1 MQEHKVVA
9 DWGVSS
15 KVVAFSTTRKGGV
28 SEGPYT
34 SLNLGAHVGDDPLR
48 VEKNRK
54 LLLEQFPEYLQWQR
68 IEQVHGTRVLTIEQ
82 AGEEQVADA
91 LITTRSN
98 IVCCVQTA
106 DCLPLFVAALD
117 GSEVAMIHAGWKGL
131 AAGIVEIVIQAMST
145 PTERLAVFLGPA
157 IGPCHFEVGAEV
169 RARYLDAAQS
179 QTAHEA
185 LSLCFHA
192 TSNAGKYLADLY
204 GIAKLKL
211 SDLGVQQVGGGDAC
225 TFCEKDRYFSY
236 RRDGT
241 TGRLLH
247 AIYIEG

>member
-1 MQEHKVVA
+1 MAHKLVA

-28 SEGPYT
+28 SEGPYA
-34 SLNLGAHVGDDPLR
+34 SLNLGAHVGDDPLLIK
-48 VEKNRK
+48 KNRA
-54 LLLEQFPEYLQWQR
+54 LLLEQFPEHLQWQR

-91 LITTRSN
+91 LITTQPN
-98 IVCCVQTA
+98 TVCCVQTA

-117 GSEVAMIHAGWKGL
+117 GTEVAIIHAGWKGL
-131 AAGIVEIVIQAMST
+131 AAGIVENAIEAMST
-145 PTERLAVFLGPA
+145 PSERLAAFLGPA

-169 RARYLDAAQS
+169 RERYLDTAQS
-179 QTAHEA
+179 QAVSQA
-185 LSLCFHA
+185 LARCFHA
-192 TSNAGKYLADLY
+192 SSNADKYMADLY

-225 TFCEKDRYFSY
+225 TYCVEDRYFSY
-236 RRDGT
+236 RRDGI